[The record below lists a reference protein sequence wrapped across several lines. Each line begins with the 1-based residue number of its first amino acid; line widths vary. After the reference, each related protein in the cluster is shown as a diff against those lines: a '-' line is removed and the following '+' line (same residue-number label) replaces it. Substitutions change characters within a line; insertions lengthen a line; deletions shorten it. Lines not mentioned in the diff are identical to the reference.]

1 VAILIDTSL
10 LVELERANAPA
21 VPRELD
27 REEVFLAAISA
38 SEFLHGVERAS
49 TAARRARREAF
60 VERILDLATV
70 LPFDLDVAR
79 VHARIWSELVRRGA
93 MIGAHDLL
101 IAATAIRHDLAVVT
115 RNQSEF
121 SRVEGLAVQGLE

>member
-38 SEFLHGVERAS
+38 SELLHGVERAS